1 MRELTPRRQDGD
13 GLLDVVLNGG
23 DGFIYMLDHT
33 GAQTA
38 LLPPLRSEASAG
50 KLMLPASTMDIRLNS
65 TLSYVMDP
73 VVCNSPD
80 LALQPDLSLAL
91 QIADVTGDGFP
102 DIIVGASLRPDST
115 QSTFVRVY
123 NNVGHL
129 AAQISAHVCT
139 HR

>member
-1 MRELTPRRQDGD
+1 MQLTRFG
-13 GLLDVVLNGG
+13 
-23 DGFIYMLDHT
+23 
-33 GAQTA
+33 
-38 LLPPLRSEASAG
+38 S
-50 KLMLPASTMDIRLNS
+50 
-65 TLSYVMDP
+65 
-73 VVCNSPD
+73 
-80 LALQPDLSLAL
+80 QPDLSLAL